1 MSRFKKYLSVIREDR
16 LLTQEEA
23 RVYLEEMIR
32 RGEIV
37 SYDETILGKIKD
49 GISIVSLIALLSG
62 SPMKAGQMSNI
73 VLPKINQA
81 ETETVVNVKKDL
93 QDLELQITSLRLHTK
108 QFQDSTAKCEAD
120 LLKTEKKIKELK
132 NSKSF
137 DDSKLTYYQQ
147 RVDAL
152 RIYLQKGAEI
162 NDKFDKD
169 MKNLE
174 KENDIFLQNYK
185 KNEENKKQLEY

>member
-1 MSRFKKYLSVIREDR
+1 MSTFKKYLSVIREDR

-49 GISIVSLIALLSG
+49 GISIVSLITLLSA
-62 SPMKAGQMSNI
+62 SPIKAGQMSNI
-73 VLPKINQA
+73 VLPEIDQVK
-81 ETETVVNVKKDL
+81 TETVVNIKKDL
-93 QDLELQITSLRLHTK
+93 QDLELQITSLRRHTK
-108 QFQDSTAKCEAD
+108 QFQNSTAKYEVE
-120 LLKTEKKIKELK
+120 LVKTEKKIKELK

-147 RVDAL
+147 RIDAL

-169 MKNLE
+169 MENLE
-174 KENDIFLQNYK
+174 KENNIFLQNYQ
-185 KNEENKKQLEY
+185 KNEKNKKTVE